1 MTMDSELPALH
12 VPARELPVPRS
23 VSPEAQ
29 VFLAAGR
36 FAEHMTMPP
45 LDDLD
50 AWREFVAAGEEAM
63 TPVVAARAEQF
74 GAAVEERDVAGVQ
87 VYVITPRGVSEAD
100 PRRYLDI
107 HGGGLTAGAGPLCRA
122 MGIIAAERMQ
132 AQTWAVDYRMP
143 PDFPYPTPL
152 DDCVGAYR
160 GMLEEHR
167 PGHIVVGG
175 ESAGGNLAP
184 ALVLRARDEGLPL
197 PAGLVLITPELDL
210 TESGDSFRANLGV
223 DSNLPGSLMQANLL
237 YAGGHD
243 LEDPY
248 VSPLFGD
255 FTKGFPPTI
264 LTAGT
269 RDLFLSNAV
278 RMHRA
283 LRRAGV
289 EAHLHVKEA
298 GPHGAYFGTAPEDAE
313 IDDEIRRFAQCHWA
327 GTTT

>member
-1 MTMDSELPALH
+1 MDEAFPALH
-12 VPARELPVPRS
+12 VPARDLPVPRS

-29 VFLAAGR
+29 AFLGMGR
-36 FAEHMTMPP
+36 FAEHMAMPP
-45 LDDLD
+45 ADDHD
-50 AWREFVAAGEEAM
+50 AWRAFVAVGEEAM
-63 TPVVAARAEQF
+63 GAVVAARAARF
-74 GAAVEERDVAGVQ
+74 DATVEEREVAGVR
-87 VYVITPRGVSEAD
+87 VYVITPKGVRDDD

-107 HGGGLTAGAGPLCRA
+107 HGGGLTGGAGPLCRA

-132 AQTWAVDYRMP
+132 ATTWAVDYRMP
-143 PDFPYPTPL
+143 PDHPFPVPL
-152 DDCVGAYR
+152 DDCVAAYR
-160 GMLEEHR
+160 GMLAEHR
-167 PGHIVVGG
+167 PDHVVIGG

-210 TESGDSFRANLGV
+210 TESGDSFQANLGV
-223 DSNLPGSLMQANLL
+223 DSNLPGSLMEANLL

-243 LEDPY
+243 LGDPY

-289 EAHLHVKEA
+289 EAELHIKEA
-298 GPHGAYFGTAPEDAE
+298 APHSAYFGTAPEDSE
-313 IDDEIRRFAQCHWA
+313 IDEEIRFFAERHWA
-327 GTTT
+327 GPTT